1 MADDVIGK
9 LQFIVEVDNEKG
21 ITSIKKFKSSID
33 DATKTTQDAE
43 KNQKKAFEG
52 INLKATAVASAVG
65 VAVVKM
71 AKEVMKATNT
81 MQDGRKIIV
90 QATGA
95 TGEALDS
102 LMESAK
108 NVFATVDESFD
119 EVSTALGEINTR
131 FGYTGQI
138 LEDTT
143 RMFLDFAEAT
153 GQDVKNAV
161 KTSAQVINQWN
172 LSAEEMPLLLD
183 KLTVAGQ
190 VTGVA
195 VSQLSTNLTDS
206 AGTLQAMGYG
216 LDEAISLM
224 MTFEKQGIDSSAV
237 LMGMKQS
244 FAQSAKAGTDARKDW
259 DNLIKSITNATD
271 EATANEKAINA
282 FGNRI
287 ASTLVTALRSG
298 KISTNEFA
306 DALNN
311 AQGALSATDEAGKTT
326 ADRLQVLKNQL
337 TIALA
342 DMGEAFAPIIEK
354 VLPLAVDVITKVST
368 VLGWVADRVSDV
380 INGVEEFLEL
390 PVTKTLEDTQEV
402 IEETIDPLEEYNKA
416 FKEQG
421 FLSATNFKTMEEF
434 NKALENGLQL
444 TETEQTRI
452 RAGILLRQKKAE
464 ATEKDTEAVEGNAE
478 ATKKHNW
485 ETQKALKFADEY
497 MASMESETGAV
508 RELTAE
514 EKAQAE
520 ERKKNS
526 EKYVALLK
534 NQRTEAKKTLSEELK
549 AQGLIQESYKIRLD
563 LVKKE
568 HDKEKEEL
576 KKLIEAKKAT
586 STDLVN
592 LEQAQANEIRAI
604 NDEMYRDIDAQ
615 RQESINKHRQALK
628 DMISAVN
635 QDLGSSVHN
644 LVQVMSDEFS
654 TAEDKMKALQ
664 TFTASA
670 FGQIGSALSDLAKD
684 LVMGGDAW
692 GNLGKSALRAL
703 AGIVRALA
711 EEMTARA
718 VVAAFTLNWGG
729 AALLGAGATAAYIA
743 AGLIEGWA
751 NSLLIGE
758 DYVPYDNYPARL
770 HKGEMVLTRQD
781 ADRFRDMGGLY
792 GIEKATSVPLSVSSA
807 NGINS
812 VNVNSNLSAVIEVD
826 GVQLG
831 VAVLKNIDDASQF
844 ILR

>member
-21 ITSIKKFKSSID
+21 ITSIKKFDSSVK

-52 INLKATAVASAVG
+52 INLKATAVATAVG

-102 LMESAK
+102 LMNSAK

-161 KTSAQVINQWN
+161 KSSAQVINQWN

-195 VSQLSTNLTDS
+195 VSQLSANLTDS

-259 DNLIKSITNATD
+259 DNLIKSIANATD
-271 EATANEKAINA
+271 ETTANEKAINA
-282 FGNRI
+282 FGSRV
-287 ASTLVTALRSG
+287 ASTLVTALRNG
-298 KISTNEFA
+298 KISTDEFT

-311 AQGALSATDEAGKTT
+311 AGGALSATDEAGKTT
-326 ADRLQVLKNQL
+326 ADRIQEVKNKI

-342 DMGEAFAPIIEK
+342 DLGESFIPLIED
-354 VLPLAVDVITKVST
+354 VLPVVVTLIEGFAKAIGFVVDAVK
-368 VLGWVADRVSDV
+368 
-380 INGVEEFLEL
+380 F
-390 PVTKTLEDTQEV
+390 
-402 IEETIDPLEEYNKA
+402 
-416 FKEQG
+416 FKESVDEAREAGAEFISVAEDEFSVNMQMYE
-421 FLSATNFKTMEEF
+421 ATLKNADANKDLADSTKDANKYVSEYSGLVNNVAPKEDRWAVVKTQVAKSQELINNATEDGIEITG
-434 NKALENGLQL
+434 KAE
-444 TETEQTRI
+444 
-452 RAGILLRQKKAE
+452 E
-464 ATEKDTEAVEGNAE
+464 ATETLSLEEK
-478 ATKKHNW
+478 
-485 ETQKALKFADEY
+485 QLADE
-497 MASMESETGAV
+497 
-508 RELTAE
+508 RE
-514 EKAQAE
+514 
-520 ERKKNS
+520 KNS
-526 EKYVALLK
+526 EKYVALLEEQRVENQK
-534 NQRTEAKKTLSEELK
+534 NLADELK
-549 AQGLIQESYKIRLD
+549 SQGLIQQSYKIRLD
-563 LVKKE
+563 LVKKQ

-576 KKLIEAKKAT
+576 KKLVEENKAT
-586 STDLVN
+586 SADLIN
-592 LEQAQANEIRAI
+592 LEEAQANEIRAI
-604 NDEMYRDIDAQ
+604 NDQMYRDIDAQ

-635 QDLGSSVHN
+635 QDLGSSVQN
-644 LVQVMSDEFS
+644 LVEVVSDEFS

-664 TFTASA
+664 EFTASA

-684 LVMGGDAW
+684 LVMGEDAW

-729 AALLGAGATAAYIA
+729 AALLGAGAAAAYIA

-751 NSLLIGE
+751 SSLLIGE

-770 HKGEMVLTRQD
+770 HKGEMVLNRQD
-781 ADRFRDMGGLY
+781 AERFRDMGGLY

-831 VAVLKNIDDASQF
+831 VAVLKNIDNASQF

>member
-21 ITSIKKFKSSID
+21 ITSIKKFKSSVD

-153 GQDVKNAV
+153 GQEVKNAV

-206 AGTLQAMGYG
+206 AGTLQAMGYS

-224 MTFEKQGIDSSAV
+224 MSFEKQGIDSNAV

-259 DNLIKSITNATD
+259 DNLIKSISEATD

-282 FGNRI
+282 FGSRI
-287 ASTLVTALRSG
+287 ASTLVTALRDG
-298 KISTNEFA
+298 KISTDEFSE
-306 DALNN
+306 ALK
-311 AQGALSATDEAGKTT
+311 GAEGSLSATDEAGKTT
-326 ADRLQVLKNQL
+326 ADRIQEVKNKI

-342 DMGEAFAPIIEK
+342 DLGESFIPLIED
-354 VLPLAVDVITKVST
+354 VLPIAV
-368 VLGWVADRVSDV
+368 
-380 INGVEEFLEL
+380 
-390 PVTKTLEDTQEV
+390 TL
-402 IEETIDPLEEYNKA
+402 IEGFAKA
-416 FKEQG
+416 IGFVVDAVKFFKESVDEARKAGAEFVSVAEDEFSVNMQMYE
-421 FLSATNFKTMEEF
+421 ATLKNSDANKDLADSTKNANKYVSEYSGLVDNVAPKEDRWAVVKTQVAKSQELINNTTEDGIDITG
-434 NKALENGLQL
+434 KAG
-444 TETEQTRI
+444 
-452 RAGILLRQKKAE
+452 E
-464 ATEKDTEAVEGNAE
+464 ATESLSLEEK
-478 ATKKHNW
+478 
-485 ETQKALKFADEY
+485 QLADER
-497 MASMESETGAV
+497 A
-508 RELTAE
+508 
-514 EKAQAE
+514 
-520 ERKKNS
+520 KNS
-526 EKYVALLK
+526 EKYVALLEE
-534 NQRTEAKKTLSEELK
+534 QRTQNQKNLADELK
-549 AQGLIQESYKIRLD
+549 SQGLIQQSYKIRLD

-576 KKLIEAKKAT
+576 KKLIEANKAT

-592 LEQAQANEIRAI
+592 LEEAQANEISAI
-604 NDEMYRDIDAQ
+604 NDQMYRDIDAQ
-615 RQESINKHRQALK
+615 RQESVNKHRQALK

-635 QDLGSSVHN
+635 QDLGSSVQN

-770 HKGEMVLTRQD
+770 HKGEMVLDRQD
-781 ADRFRDMGGLY
+781 AERFRDMGGLY

>member
-21 ITSIKKFKSSID
+21 ITSIKKFDTSVK

-71 AKEVMKATNT
+71 AKEVIKATNT

-95 TGEALDS
+95 TGEALES
-102 LMESAK
+102 LMNSAK

-153 GQDVKNAV
+153 GQDVNNAV

-195 VSQLSTNLTDS
+195 VSQLSANLTDS
-206 AGTLQAMGYG
+206 TGTLQAMGYG

-259 DNLIKSITNATD
+259 DNLIKSIANATD
-271 EATANEKAINA
+271 ETTANEKAINA
-282 FGNRI
+282 FGSRV

-298 KISTNEFA
+298 KISTDEFT

-326 ADRLQVLKNQL
+326 ADRIQELKNQWTL
-337 TIALA
+337 ALA
-342 DMGEAFAPIIEK
+342 EIGEAFAPLLESL
-354 VLPLAVDVITKVST
+354 LPLLADGLSAVATLVKEIIDTITGANLAEEIENIQVPPA
-368 VLGWVADRVSDV
+368 VLHSH
-380 INGVEEFLEL
+380 EELRKSSVRNAESL
-390 PVTKTLEDTQEV
+390 KEEQKQLRAMNKEAQEATKTLDDAVNATNSLTDSNNDASDST
-402 IEETIDPLEEYNKA
+402 ETLSLEEK
-416 FKEQG
+416 
-421 FLSATNFKTMEEF
+421 
-434 NKALENGLQL
+434 QL
-444 TETEQTRI
+444 
-452 RAGILLRQKKAE
+452 
-464 ATEKDTEAVEGNAE
+464 
-478 ATKKHNW
+478 
-485 ETQKALKFADEY
+485 ADE
-497 MASMESETGAV
+497 
-508 RELTAE
+508 RE
-514 EKAQAE
+514 
-520 ERKKNS
+520 KNS
-526 EKYVALLK
+526 EKYVALLEEQREQNQK
-534 NQRTEAKKTLSEELK
+534 NLADELK
-549 AQGLIQESYKIRLD
+549 SQGLIQQSYKIRLD
-563 LVKKE
+563 LVKKQ
-568 HDKEKEEL
+568 HDKEREEL
-576 KKLIEAKKAT
+576 KKLIEANKAT

-604 NDEMYRDIDAQ
+604 NDEMYRDLDAQ

-628 DMISAVN
+628 DMVSAVN
-635 QDLGSSVHN
+635 QDLGSSVQN

-664 TFTASA
+664 EFTASA

-703 AGIVRALA
+703 AGIVRAL
-711 EEMTARA
+711 
-718 VVAAFTLNWGG
+718 
-729 AALLGAGATAAYIA
+729 
-743 AGLIEGWA
+743 
-751 NSLLIGE
+751 
-758 DYVPYDNYPARL
+758 
-770 HKGEMVLTRQD
+770 K
-781 ADRFRDMGGLY
+781 
-792 GIEKATSVPLSVSSA
+792 K
-807 NGINS
+807 
-812 VNVNSNLSAVIEVD
+812 
-826 GVQLG
+826 
-831 VAVLKNIDDASQF
+831 
-844 ILR
+844 

>member
-1 MADDVIGK
+1 MADDIIGK

-21 ITSIKKFKSSID
+21 ITSIKKFKSSVD

-71 AKEVMKATNT
+71 AKEVIKATNT

-102 LMESAK
+102 LMNSAK

-195 VSQLSTNLTDS
+195 VSQLSANLTDS

-259 DNLIKSITNATD
+259 DNLIKSIANATD

-282 FGNRI
+282 FGSRV

-298 KISTNEFA
+298 KISTDEFSEA
-306 DALNN
+306 LKGAEGALN
-311 AQGALSATDEAGKTT
+311 ATDKAGKTT
-326 ADRLQVLKNQL
+326 ADRIQELKNQWTL
-337 TIALA
+337 ALA
-342 DMGEAFAPIIEK
+342 EIGEAFAPLLETL
-354 VLPLAVDVITKVST
+354 LPL
-368 VLGWVADRVSDV
+368 
-380 INGVEEFLEL
+380 
-390 PVTKTLEDTQEV
+390 
-402 IEETIDPLEEYNKA
+402 
-416 FKEQG
+416 
-421 FLSATNFKTMEEF
+421 
-434 NKALENGLQL
+434 L
-444 TETEQTRI
+444 TEGLSGVVKLVKEIIDTITGANLAEEIENIQVPPAVLHSQEELRKSSVRNAESLKEEQKQL
-452 RAGILLRQKKAE
+452 RAMNKEAE
-464 ATEKDTEAVEGNAE
+464 E
-478 ATKKHNW
+478 ATKTIDDAVNATNKLAGANNNAGGSIKTLSL
-485 ETQKALKFADEY
+485 EEKQLADE
-497 MASMESETGAV
+497 
-508 RELTAE
+508 RE
-514 EKAQAE
+514 
-520 ERKKNS
+520 KNS
-526 EKYVALLK
+526 EKYVALLEEQREQNQK
-534 NQRTEAKKTLSEELK
+534 NLADELK
-549 AQGLIQESYKIRLD
+549 SQGLIQQSYKIRLD

-568 HDKEKEEL
+568 HDKEREEL
-576 KKLIEAKKAT
+576 KKLIEANKAT
-586 STDLVN
+586 SADLVN
-592 LEQAQANEIRAI
+592 LEEAQANEIRAI
-604 NDEMYRDIDAQ
+604 NDQMYRDIDAQ

-628 DMISAVN
+628 DMVSAVN
-635 QDLGSSVHN
+635 QDLGASVQN

-751 NSLLIGE
+751 SSLLIGE

-781 ADRFRDMGGLY
+781 AERFRDMGGLY

-831 VAVLKNIDDASQF
+831 VAVLKNIDNASQF

>member
-21 ITSIKKFKSSID
+21 ITSIKKFDSSVK

-102 LMESAK
+102 LMNSAK

-206 AGTLQAMGYG
+206 AGTLQVMGYG

-224 MTFEKQGIDSSAV
+224 MSFEKQGIDSNAV

-259 DNLIKSITNATD
+259 ENLISSITNATD

-282 FGNRI
+282 FGNRV
-287 ASTLVTALRSG
+287 ASTLVTALRDG
-298 KISTNEFA
+298 KISTDEFSE
-306 DALNN
+306 ALKG
-311 AQGALSATDEAGKTT
+311 AEGALSATDEAGKTT
-326 ADRLQVLKNQL
+326 ADRIQELKNQWTL
-337 TIALA
+337 ALA
-342 DMGEAFAPIIEK
+342 EIGEAFAPLLETL
-354 VLPLAVDVITKVST
+354 LPLLTEGLSGVVKLVKEIIDTITGANLAEEIENIQVPPAVLHSH
-368 VLGWVADRVSDV
+368 
-380 INGVEEFLEL
+380 EELRKSSVRNAESL
-390 PVTKTLEDTQEV
+390 KEEQKQLRAMNKEAEEATKTLDDVVNATNNLTGANNNASGSTE
-402 IEETIDPLEEYNKA
+402 ILSLEEK
-416 FKEQG
+416 
-421 FLSATNFKTMEEF
+421 
-434 NKALENGLQL
+434 QL
-444 TETEQTRI
+444 
-452 RAGILLRQKKAE
+452 
-464 ATEKDTEAVEGNAE
+464 
-478 ATKKHNW
+478 
-485 ETQKALKFADEY
+485 ADER
-497 MASMESETGAV
+497 A
-508 RELTAE
+508 
-514 EKAQAE
+514 
-520 ERKKNS
+520 KNS
-526 EKYVALLK
+526 EKYVALLEE
-534 NQRTEAKKTLSEELK
+534 QRTQNQKNLADELK
-549 AQGLIQESYKIRLD
+549 SQGLIQQSYKIRLD

-568 HDKEKEEL
+568 HDKEREEL
-576 KKLIEAKKAT
+576 KKLIEANKAT

-592 LEQAQANEIRAI
+592 LEEAQANEIRAI
-604 NDEMYRDIDAQ
+604 NDEMYRDLDAQ

-628 DMISAVN
+628 DMVSAVN
-635 QDLGSSVHN
+635 QDLGSSVQN

-670 FGQIGSALSDLAKD
+670 FGQIGNALSDLAKD

-751 NSLLIGE
+751 SSLLIGE

-770 HKGEMVLTRQD
+770 HKGEMVLNRQD
-781 ADRFRDMGGLY
+781 AERFRDMGGLY

>member
-21 ITSIKKFKSSID
+21 ITSIKKFDSSVK

-102 LMESAK
+102 LMNSAK

-195 VSQLSTNLTDS
+195 VSQLSANLTDS

-259 DNLIKSITNATD
+259 DNLINSIANATD

-282 FGNRI
+282 FGSRI

-298 KISTNEFA
+298 KISTDEFT

-326 ADRLQVLKNQL
+326 ADRIQELKNQWTL
-337 TIALA
+337 ALA
-342 DMGEAFAPIIEK
+342 EIGEAFAPLLESL
-354 VLPLAVDVITKVST
+354 LPLLADGLSAVATLVKEIIDTITGANLAEEIENIQVPPA
-368 VLGWVADRVSDV
+368 VLHSH
-380 INGVEEFLEL
+380 EELRKSSVRNAESL
-390 PVTKTLEDTQEV
+390 KEEQKQLRAMNKEAQEATKTLDDAVNATNRLTDSNNDASDSV
-402 IEETIDPLEEYNKA
+402 ETLSLEEK
-416 FKEQG
+416 
-421 FLSATNFKTMEEF
+421 
-434 NKALENGLQL
+434 QL
-444 TETEQTRI
+444 
-452 RAGILLRQKKAE
+452 
-464 ATEKDTEAVEGNAE
+464 
-478 ATKKHNW
+478 
-485 ETQKALKFADEY
+485 ADE
-497 MASMESETGAV
+497 
-508 RELTAE
+508 RE
-514 EKAQAE
+514 
-520 ERKKNS
+520 KNS
-526 EKYVALLK
+526 EKYVALLEEQREQNQK
-534 NQRTEAKKTLSEELK
+534 NLADELK
-549 AQGLIQESYKIRLD
+549 SQGLIQQSYKIRLD
-563 LVKKE
+563 LVKNQ
-568 HDKEKEEL
+568 HDKEREEL
-576 KKLIEAKKAT
+576 KKLVEENKAT
-586 STDLVN
+586 SADLIN
-592 LEQAQANEIRAI
+592 LEEAQANEIRAI
-604 NDEMYRDIDAQ
+604 NDQMYRDIDAQ
-615 RQESINKHRQALK
+615 RQESISKHRQALK

-635 QDLGSSVHN
+635 QDLGSSVQN

-770 HKGEMVLTRQD
+770 HKGEMVLDRQD
-781 ADRFRDMGGLY
+781 AERFRDMGGLY

-831 VAVLKNIDDASQF
+831 VAVLKNIDNASQF

>member
-1 MADDVIGK
+1 MADDIIGK

-21 ITSIKKFKSSID
+21 ITSIKKFKSSVD

-81 MQDGRKIIV
+81 MQNGRKIIV
-90 QATGA
+90 KATGA

-102 LMESAK
+102 LMNSAK

-195 VSQLSTNLTDS
+195 VSQLSANLTDS

-259 DNLIKSITNATD
+259 DNLINSIANATD

-282 FGNRI
+282 FGSRV

-298 KISTNEFA
+298 KISTDEFSEA
-306 DALNN
+306 LKGAEGALN
-311 AQGALSATDEAGKTT
+311 ATDKAGKTT
-326 ADRLQVLKNQL
+326 ADRIQELKNQWTL
-337 TIALA
+337 ALA
-342 DMGEAFAPIIEK
+342 EIGEAFAPLLETL
-354 VLPLAVDVITKVST
+354 LPL
-368 VLGWVADRVSDV
+368 
-380 INGVEEFLEL
+380 
-390 PVTKTLEDTQEV
+390 
-402 IEETIDPLEEYNKA
+402 
-416 FKEQG
+416 
-421 FLSATNFKTMEEF
+421 
-434 NKALENGLQL
+434 L
-444 TETEQTRI
+444 TEGLSGVVKLVKEIIDTITGANLADEIENIQVPPAVLHSHEELRKSSVRNAESLKEEQKQL
-452 RAGILLRQKKAE
+452 RAMNKEAE
-464 ATEKDTEAVEGNAE
+464 E
-478 ATKKHNW
+478 ATKTIDDAVNATNKLAGANNNAGGSIKTLSL
-485 ETQKALKFADEY
+485 EEKQLADER
-497 MASMESETGAV
+497 A
-508 RELTAE
+508 
-514 EKAQAE
+514 
-520 ERKKNS
+520 KNS
-526 EKYVALLK
+526 EKYVALLEE
-534 NQRTEAKKTLSEELK
+534 QRTQNQKNLADELK
-549 AQGLIQESYKIRLD
+549 SQGLIQQSYKIRLD
-563 LVKKE
+563 LVKKQ

-576 KKLIEAKKAT
+576 KKLIEANKAT

-592 LEQAQANEIRAI
+592 LEQAQADEIRAI

-628 DMISAVN
+628 DMVSAVN
-635 QDLGSSVHN
+635 QDLGSSVQN

-751 NSLLIGE
+751 NSLLMGE

-781 ADRFRDMGGLY
+781 AERFRDMGGLY

-831 VAVLKNIDDASQF
+831 VAVLKNIDNASQF